1 MLFIFDWDGTLI
13 DSTDKIARCMQQA
26 IAELA
31 LPERSVEVVKSI
43 IGLGLA
49 EGVRTLF
56 PDIEE
61 AMIAKV
67 TASYSRHFVAAD
79 QRPCNL
85 YPYVDE
91 VLNQLRAEGHLLA
104 VATGKSRRGLNRV
117 LGNMSLTDFFDA
129 SRCADETASK
139 PDPLMLHQILQELN
153 TDVSAAV
160 MVGDTDFD
168 LAMAANAGMRRIG
181 VSYGAH
187 PVERLLP
194 HNPERIIDSFDQLL
208 DGIKE

>member
-1 MLFIFDWDGTLI
+1 MLYIFDWDGTLI
-13 DSTDKIARCMQQA
+13 DSTDKIAGCMQRA
-26 IAELA
+26 IATLG
-31 LPERSVEVVKSI
+31 LPERSVEEAKSI
-43 IGLGLA
+43 IGLGLPEA
-49 EGVRTLF
+49 VRTLF

-61 AMIAKV
+61 TMIAKV
-67 TASYSRHFVAAD
+67 TASYSSHFVAAD
-79 QRPCNL
+79 QTPCNF

-91 VLNQLRAEGHLLA
+91 VLNQLRSEGHLLA

-117 LGNMSLTDFFDA
+117 LANMSLTDFFDA

-139 PDPLMLHQILQELN
+139 PDPLMLHQLLQTLN
-153 TDVSAAV
+153 TDVGSAV

-168 LAMAANAGMRRIG
+168 LGMAANAGMKSIG

-194 HNPERIIDSFDQLL
+194 HKPERIIDSFDQLL
-208 DGIKE
+208 DGVKE

>member
-1 MLFIFDWDGTLI
+1 MLYIFDWDGTLI

-26 IAELA
+26 IAELG
-31 LPERSVEVVKSI
+31 LPTRSVAEVKSI

-49 EGVRTLF
+49 QAVRTLF

-67 TASYSRHFVAAD
+67 TAAYSSHFVIAD
-79 QRPCNL
+79 QTPCNL

-117 LGNMSLTDFFDA
+117 LTNMSLTDFFDA
-129 SRCADETASK
+129 TRCADETASK
-139 PDPLMLHQILQELN
+139 PDPLMLHQLLQTLN
-153 TDVSAAV
+153 VDVSAAV

-168 LAMAANAGMRRIG
+168 LEMAANAGMKSIG

-194 HNPERIIDSFDQLL
+194 HKPERIIDRFDQLL
-208 DGIKE
+208 AGVKE